1 MNDAEQSMLR
11 YRVLRYM
18 PNLVRGEW
26 VNIGI
31 ILEDLSKQIARAR
44 VIEEDVEFVRIRR
57 LHPNVDETILRS
69 LQAYFQNELAATGA
83 STAWLEKIAGNFS
96 TTVQLSESTAV
107 PSDNF
112 DLTMEQ
118 LYRDKVAILPG
129 PGRGAAILENTRV
142 WIRMKLND
150 VFRRHRVLTRMEKGI
165 RAEQFTQP
173 GDPMRIDY
181 GYRYNGTRGYVQA
194 LSLARDPAQAKVL
207 AYTAECIRARQPN
220 SEFTAI
226 TEVAPLP
233 QNPRHQFIVRLFDE
247 QEISVVPL
255 PQVEAF
261 AERLRL
267 RLQ

>member
-1 MNDAEQSMLR
+1 MTDAEQSMLR

-18 PNLVRGEW
+18 PNPLRGEW
-26 VNIGI
+26 INIGI
-31 ILEDLSKQIARAR
+31 ILEDRSKQVARAR
-44 VIEEDVEFVRIRR
+44 VIEEDVEIARIRR
-57 LHPNVDETILRS
+57 LHGNADEALLRA
-69 LQAYFQNELAATGA
+69 LQGYFQNELAATGA
-83 STAWLEKIAGNFS
+83 SGAWLEKIAGNFS
-96 TTVQLSESTAV
+96 TTVYLSDSTAV

-118 LYRDKVAILPG
+118 LYQDKVAILPS
-129 PGRGAAILENTRV
+129 PGRGAAILENTRA

-194 LSLARDPAQAKVL
+194 LSLSRDPAQAKVL
-207 AYTAECIRARQPN
+207 AYTAECIRARQSH
-220 SEFTAI
+220 SEFAAI
-226 TEVAPLP
+226 TEVAPL
-233 QNPRHQFIVRLFDE
+233 QENPRHQFVARLFDE
-247 QEISVVPL
+247 QKISLVPL
-255 PQVEAF
+255 PQVESF

-267 RLQ
+267 RLH